1 MNFRGRKITAAL
13 LAGGALFSGAGIG
26 SAIAATGSQTIT
38 PPATMTPH
46 ATHMQGRGHSGP
58 PRGNDQVRNK
68 LRDAIART
76 LGITT
81 AQLTAA
87 RQAGTTPAQLARQKG
102 VPTARVMSAVTAVIK
117 ANKPAG
123 APTLTDSQL
132 AEMAGYIVNGIPQ
145 GRSAGAPVGQAPMG
159 APTQQR
165 R

>member
-26 SAIAATGSQTIT
+26 SAIAATGSQTL
-38 PPATMTPH
+38 
-46 ATHMQGRGHSGP
+46 ATHINGRGHHGA
-58 PRGNDQVRNK
+58 PRGNDQVRTM

-87 RQAGTTPAQLARQKG
+87 RQAGTTPAQLAQQKG

-123 APTLTDSQL
+123 APTLTNAQL
-132 AEMAGYIVNGIPQ
+132 TEMAGYIVNGIPQ
-145 GRSAGAPVGQAPMG
+145 GRSAGAPVAQTPMG
-159 APTQQR
+159 ARMQ
-165 R
+165 

>member
-1 MNFRGRKITAAL
+1 
-13 LAGGALFSGAGIG
+13 
-26 SAIAATGSQTIT
+26 
-38 PPATMTPH
+38 
-46 ATHMQGRGHSGP
+46 
-58 PRGNDQVRNK
+58 
-68 LRDAIART
+68 
-76 LGITT
+76 
-81 AQLTAA
+81 
-87 RQAGTTPAQLARQKG
+87 
-102 VPTARVMSAVTAVIK
+102 MSAVTAVIK